1 MSKKNHDISKAET
14 TRSRN
19 RLQLFVSTSTNT
31 GDN

>member
-1 MSKKNHDISKAET
+1 MSKKDDDISKAET
-14 TRSRN
+14 TRRRN